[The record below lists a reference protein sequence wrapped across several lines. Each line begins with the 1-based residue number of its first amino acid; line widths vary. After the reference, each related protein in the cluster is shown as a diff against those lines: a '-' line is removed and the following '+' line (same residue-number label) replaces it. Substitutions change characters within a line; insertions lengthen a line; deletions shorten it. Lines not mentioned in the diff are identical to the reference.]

1 MANIQ
6 SINSSKCWRECGAIE
21 THSLLVVMQNGAVM
35 FEEFVSFLQNWKY
48 SYQMTQQLLSWYLPK
63 VVVTLMSVQKSVA
76 RQALLSLEFSR
87 QEYWSGLAFPP
98 PGIFPTQGLNPYL
111 LCSLHRR
118 ADSLPLVPLGKTTPP
133 CEAQLPREPWTKVR
147 RRWRGWVGRRTSEL

>member
-1 MANIQ
+1 
-6 SINSSKCWRECGAIE
+6 
-21 THSLLVVMQNGAVM
+21 MQNGAVM

-87 QEYWSGLAFPP
+87 QEYWSG
-98 PGIFPTQGLNPYL
+98 
-111 LCSLHRR
+111 
-118 ADSLPLVPLGKTTPP
+118 
-133 CEAQLPREPWTKVR
+133 
-147 RRWRGWVGRRTSEL
+147 